1 MQLKRFAS
9 KPKMIWTTHIYTYFS
24 KLLSNLP
31 FFSARLCGN
40 FQYLMKHWV
49 LQHCNF
55 IASGI
60 ILKFSRWFP
69 TDLSNYPFFRSS
81 FFIMNFLLW
90 IFNDLLVKK
99 NQNAQKLKK
108 TKAHN
113 GPIITKV
120 VSTCLIALYPSSP
133 NENTSLIEVQKVRL
147 RQSSTIF

>member
-1 MQLKRFAS
+1 
-9 KPKMIWTTHIYTYFS
+9 
-24 KLLSNLP
+24 
-31 FFSARLCGN
+31 
-40 FQYLMKHWV
+40 
-49 LQHCNF
+49 
-55 IASGI
+55 
-60 ILKFSRWFP
+60 
-69 TDLSNYPFFRSS
+69 
-81 FFIMNFLLW
+81 MNFLLW

-99 NQNAQKLKK
+99 NQNAQKSKK

>member
-1 MQLKRFAS
+1 
-9 KPKMIWTTHIYTYFS
+9 MIWTTHIYTYFS

-31 FFSARLCGN
+31 FFSARPCGN

-49 LQHCNF
+49 LQRWNF

-81 FFIMNFLLW
+81 FFVMNFLLW

-99 NQNAQKLKK
+99 NQNAQKCCSKK
-108 TKAHN
+108 TKAHS

-120 VSTCLIALYPSSP
+120 VSTCLIALYPSPP
-133 NENTSLIEVQKVRL
+133 NEFFSSYPLNVKIDNFNFKYLIDW
-147 RQSSTIF
+147 SSKS